1 MRRRHAIAIP
11 VTAIVI
17 AIALVC
23 GSVGAAYVQE
33 DGVFPNTK
41 RRGQA
46 VVEYRDAEIHVVAA
60 YVYSQRNH
68 DSRWLLIQSA
78 VSTSRNMTIDR
89 QNITLVTP
97 GGGRVVTLASQE
109 RFAQDGNRVKTL
121 LQNASVTR
129 HNVLSYFNQRSGGER
144 MRLFAVNSGPV
155 LTNFVTD
162 EHHVAVG
169 DLFFESP
176 TGRWDEGVYSLV
188 IEKDGARAVLPIT
201 LE

>member
-1 MRRRHAIAIP
+1 MRGRHAVAIP
-11 VTAIVI
+11 VATVVI
-17 AIALVC
+17 ATALVC
-23 GSVGAAYVQE
+23 GIVPPASAQE

-41 RRGQA
+41 RQGRA
-46 VVEYRDAEIHVVAA
+46 VVQYRDAEIHVVAA

-68 DSRWLLIQSA
+68 DSRWLLIESA
-78 VSTSRNMTIDR
+78 ISTTANMTIDR
-89 QNITLVTP
+89 KNITLVTP

-109 RFAQDGNRVKTL
+109 RFAQDVNRVKTL

-129 HNVLSYFNQRSGGER
+129 HNVLSYFNQRRGGER
-144 MRLFAVNSGPV
+144 MRLFALNSGPV

-176 TGRWDEGVYSLV
+176 TGRWDEGVYNLV
-188 IEKDGARAVLPIT
+188 IEKDGARAVLPIE
-201 LE
+201 LQ

>member
-1 MRRRHAIAIP
+1 MRR
-11 VTAIVI
+11 VI
-17 AIALVC
+17 ATALVC
-23 GSVGAAYVQE
+23 GLVGAAYAQE
-33 DGVFPNTK
+33 DGVFPRTK

-78 VSTSRNMTIDR
+78 ISTTRNMTIDR

-109 RFAQDGNRVKTL
+109 RFAQDVNRVKTL

-144 MRLFAVNSGPV
+144 MRLFALNSGPV

-188 IEKDGARAVLPIT
+188 IEKDGARAVLPIE